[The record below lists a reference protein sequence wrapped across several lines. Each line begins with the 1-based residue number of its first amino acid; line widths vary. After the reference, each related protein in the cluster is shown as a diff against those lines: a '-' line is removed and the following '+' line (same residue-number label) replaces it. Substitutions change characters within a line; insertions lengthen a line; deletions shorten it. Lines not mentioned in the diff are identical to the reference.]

1 VNYEGRFNQ
10 GEGWSGGKKALQ
22 GVADIAGVGL
32 SAWVRIMLRRAAI
45 REYHD
50 AGKRLDF
57 YSSSGSAANAGSN
70 NV

>member
-1 VNYEGRFNQ
+1 MKDDLIKVRVGPEEKRHCK
-10 GEGWSGGKKALQ
+10 GWPTL
-22 GVADIAGVGL
+22 L
-32 SAWVRIMLRRAAI
+32 ESACRVRIMLRRAAI